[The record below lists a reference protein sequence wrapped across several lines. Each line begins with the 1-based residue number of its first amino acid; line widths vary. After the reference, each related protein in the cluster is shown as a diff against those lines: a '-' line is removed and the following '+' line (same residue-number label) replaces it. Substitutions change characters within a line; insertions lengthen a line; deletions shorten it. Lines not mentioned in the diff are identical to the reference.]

1 MSNIDVRFSLK
12 NTVKCNIIRNKRSWK
27 KINILEKIID
37 TIFPPLCAIC
47 GELNKEYLCEKC
59 NDNLNKISKVTV
71 ERCSNRNFINHT
83 YMFRYK
89 DLIREQLI
97 EYKFNNKP
105 YYYKTFAK
113 ILINNKKM
121 YDILKTYDIIIPV
134 PLNNIRKKQR
144 GYNQTELIA
153 KELVKNFKN
162 LEYMDILIKTK
173 NTVQQST
180 LNKQQRQ
187 KNLENVY
194 KLRENTCI
202 NNKNILLFDDIYT
215 TGTTAN
221 ECAKILKTLGKN
233 KISVLSIAK
242 D

>member
-1 MSNIDVRFSLK
+1 M
-12 NTVKCNIIRNKRSWK
+12 
-27 KINILEKIID
+27 
-37 TIFPPLCAIC
+37 FPPVCAIC
-47 GELNKEYLCEKC
+47 GELNKEYLCEECK
-59 NDNLNKISKVTV
+59 NDLNKISKVTIDKYN
-71 ERCSNRNFINHT
+71 NRNFSNHI
-83 YMFRYK
+83 YMFKYK
-89 DLIREQLI
+89 ELVREKLI
-97 EYKFNNKP
+97 EYKFNNQP
-105 YYYKTFAK
+105 YYYKTFTK
-113 ILINNKKM
+113 IFIKNKKM

-134 PLNNIRKKQR
+134 PLNNIRKRQR

-153 KELVKNFKN
+153 KELVKSFKN
-162 LEYMDILIKTK
+162 LEYMNILIKTK
-173 NTVQQST
+173 NTVPQST

-187 KNLENVY
+187 KNLKNAY
-194 KLRENTCI
+194 KLKENTRI

>member
-1 MSNIDVRFSLK
+1 M
-12 NTVKCNIIRNKRSWK
+12 
-27 KINILEKIID
+27 
-37 TIFPPLCAIC
+37 FPPVCAIC
-47 GELNKEYLCEKC
+47 GELNKEYLCEECK
-59 NDNLNKISKVTV
+59 NDLNKISKVTIDKYN
-71 ERCSNRNFINHT
+71 NRNFSNHI
-83 YMFRYK
+83 YMFKYK
-89 DLIREQLI
+89 ELVREKLL
-97 EYKFNNKP
+97 EYKFNNQP

-113 ILINNKKM
+113 IFIKNKKM

-134 PLNNIRKKQR
+134 PLNNIRKRQR

-153 KELVKNFKN
+153 KELVKSFKN
-162 LEYMDILIKTK
+162 LEYMNILIKTK
-173 NTVQQST
+173 NTVPQST

-187 KNLENVY
+187 KNLKNAY
-194 KLRENTCI
+194 KLKENTRI

>member
-1 MSNIDVRFSLK
+1 M
-12 NTVKCNIIRNKRSWK
+12 
-27 KINILEKIID
+27 
-37 TIFPPLCAIC
+37 FPPVCAIC
-47 GELNKEYLCEKC
+47 GELNKEYLCEECK
-59 NDNLNKISKVTV
+59 NDLNKISKVTIDKYN
-71 ERCSNRNFINHT
+71 NRNFSNHI
-83 YMFRYK
+83 YMFKYK
-89 DLIREQLI
+89 ELVREKLL
-97 EYKFNNKP
+97 EYKFNNQP

-113 ILINNKKM
+113 IFIKNKKM

-134 PLNNIRKKQR
+134 PLNNIRKRQR

-153 KELVKNFKN
+153 KELVKSFKN
-162 LEYMDILIKTK
+162 LEYMNILIKTK
-173 NTVQQST
+173 NTVPQST

-187 KNLENVY
+187 KNLENAY
-194 KLRENTCI
+194 KLKENTRI

>member
-1 MSNIDVRFSLK
+1 MQYNKNKKELK
-12 NTVKCNIIRNKRSWK
+12 RIK
-27 KINILEKIID
+27 ILEQIID
-37 TIFPPLCAIC
+37 AIFPPVCAIC
-47 GELNKEYLCEKC
+47 EELNKEYLCEECKSK
-59 NDNLNKISKVTV
+59 LNKISKITV
-71 ERCSNRNFINHT
+71 DRHRNKNFTNHI
-83 YMFRYK
+83 YMFKYNE
-89 DLIREQLI
+89 LIREKLI

-144 GYNQTELIA
+144 GYNQTALIA
-153 KELVKNFKN
+153 KELAKNFVNMK
-162 LEYMDILIKTK
+162 YMDILIKTK
-173 NTVQQST
+173 NTTPQST

-187 KNLENVY
+187 ENLKNVY

-221 ECAKILKTLGKN
+221 ECTKILKTLGKN

>member
-1 MSNIDVRFSLK
+1 MSNIDVRFPLK

-37 TIFPPLCAIC
+37 AIFPPVCAIC

-59 NDNLNKISKVTV
+59 KNTLAQISKVAV
-71 ERCSNRNFINHT
+71 DRYSNKNFINHI
-83 YMFRYK
+83 YMFKYK
-89 DLIREQLI
+89 ELVREKLI

-134 PLNNIRKKQR
+134 PLNNIRKRQR

-153 KELVKNFKN
+153 KELAKNFEN
-162 LEYMDILIKTK
+162 LEYMDVLIKTK
-173 NTVQQST
+173 NTVPQST

-194 KLRENTCI
+194 KLRESTCI

-215 TGTTAN
+215 TGTTVN

>member
-12 NTVKCNIIRNKRSWK
+12 NTVKCNIIRNKRSCK

-37 TIFPPLCAIC
+37 TIFPPVCAIC

-221 ECAKILKTLGKN
+221 ECAKILETLGKN

>member
-1 MSNIDVRFSLK
+1 MK
-12 NTVKCNIIRNKRSWK
+12 NTVKCNIIRIKRSWK
-27 KINILEKIID
+27 KIKIIEKIID
-37 TIFPPLCAIC
+37 AIFPPVCAIC

-59 NDNLNKISKVTV
+59 NNDLNKISNVTV
-71 ERCSNRNFINHT
+71 DRYSNRNFINHI

-153 KELVKNFKN
+153 KELVKNFEN
-162 LEYMDILIKTK
+162 LEYMNILTKTK
-173 NTVQQST
+173 NTVPQST

-194 KLRENTCI
+194 KLRENICI

>member
-1 MSNIDVRFSLK
+1 M
-12 NTVKCNIIRNKRSWK
+12 
-27 KINILEKIID
+27 
-37 TIFPPLCAIC
+37 FPPVCAIC
-47 GELNKEYLCEKC
+47 GELNKEYLCEECK
-59 NDNLNKISKVTV
+59 NDLNKISKVTIDKYN
-71 ERCSNRNFINHT
+71 NRNFSNHI
-83 YMFRYK
+83 YMFKYK
-89 DLIREQLI
+89 ELVREKLI
-97 EYKFNNKP
+97 EYKFNNQP

-113 ILINNKKM
+113 IFIKNKKM

-134 PLNNIRKKQR
+134 PLNNIRKRQR

-153 KELVKNFKN
+153 KELVKSFKN
-162 LEYMDILIKTK
+162 LEYMNILIKTK
-173 NTVQQST
+173 NTVPQST

-187 KNLENVY
+187 ENLKNAY
-194 KLRENTCI
+194 KLKENTRI